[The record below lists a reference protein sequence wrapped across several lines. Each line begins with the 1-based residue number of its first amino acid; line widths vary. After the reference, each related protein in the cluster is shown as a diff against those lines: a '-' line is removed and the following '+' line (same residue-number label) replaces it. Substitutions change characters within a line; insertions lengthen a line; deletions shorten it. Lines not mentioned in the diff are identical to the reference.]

1 MSSSTNESEPISVPE
16 KFPST
21 IVDFVNDLT
30 ATFPEYAEKWSK
42 YIASSSTDCASPIF
56 NTLFAHCLTVFPE
69 RFFDILNQNAEI
81 FDEGSEINT
90 FFLPD
95 VDFKVLYHC
104 AGVSENTRQ
113 SIWKYL
119 QVILFMLVGSVK
131 DKSDFGDAMNMFDGL
146 EEGDLADK
154 MKTVMSGISDFF
166 GQMEKGSENIGVN
179 AQGEGSDKDE
189 NIGQDGMENAF
200 KKAFSFMEQEQNGSD
215 GPSSSSSSTPSP
227 NLPKPE
233 DLNDHLK
240 NLFNGKIG
248 SLAKELAEDIGQDLA
263 GAFGEDMQNIKSTKD
278 VFAKLMQNPQK
289 ISGLVKT
296 VGEKLNQK
304 MASGDIS
311 RDDLMG
317 EAGDLMR
324 KMKEMGGGEN
334 FADMFKNM
342 AKGMGMNIPKGAKF
356 NQNAM
361 DQMEKKMT
369 MRDKLKSRME
379 QKQAQKAATEMAEQ
393 AKIQKQYEDYAR
405 FMAANP
411 EIAKAAENFT
421 LANTQDA
428 NHKVFSIK
436 GGETQEKTM
445 ANSNGTNAMTSET
458 GEGPAKLTT
467 SQKKKAKAKAKK
479 QAAKQVEAD
488 PTMSTP

>member
-1 MSSSTNESEPISVPE
+1 MSSSTSQNETIPLPE
-16 KFPST
+16 KFQST

-30 ATFPEYAEKWSK
+30 TTFPEYASKWSK
-42 YIASSSTDCASPIF
+42 WSNTEKQNT
-56 NTLFAHCLTVFPE
+56 NTLVQDFNSLFTHCLTVFPE
-69 RFFDILNQNAEI
+69 RFFDIINQNAEI
-81 FDEGSEINT
+81 FDADSEVNT

-104 AGVSENTRQ
+104 VGVSENTRQ

-131 DKSDFGDAMNMFDGL
+131 DKADFGDAMNMFEGL

-154 MKTVMSGISDFF
+154 LKTVMSGISHFF
-166 GQMEKGSENIGVN
+166 GQMEKKTGTNENT
-179 AQGEGSDKDE
+179 QQKTEQE
-189 NIGQDGMENAF
+189 GMENAF
-200 KKAFSFMEQEQNGSD
+200 KQAFSFMEGMDQEQKQEQKQDGSST
-215 GPSSSSSSTPSP
+215 SSSKS

-248 SLAKELAEDIGQDLA
+248 TLAKELAEDIGQDLA

-311 RDDLMG
+311 REDLMG

-334 FADMFKNM
+334 FAEMFKNM

-356 NQNAM
+356 DQNAM
-361 DQMEKKMT
+361 NQMEKKMT

-379 QKQAQKAATEMAEQ
+379 QKQAQKAAMEMAEQ

-428 NHKVFSIK
+428 DRKVFSIK
-436 GGETQEKTM
+436 GGEAQEKTLVNPNISD
-445 ANSNGTNAMTSET
+445 ALLDNSESA
-458 GEGPAKLTT
+458 AKLTAG
-467 SQKKKAKAKAKK
+467 QKKKAKAKAKK
-479 QAAKQVEAD
+479 QAAKQVEDTAV
-488 PTMSTP
+488 

>member
-1 MSSSTNESEPISVPE
+1 MSSSTDQSETILVPE

-30 ATFPEYAEKWSK
+30 ATFPEYADKWSK
-42 YIASSSTDCASPIF
+42 YIVPSSESSNQIF
-56 NTLFAHCLTVFPE
+56 NALFAHCLTVFPE
-69 RFFDILNQNAEI
+69 RFFDILNQNAKI
-81 FDEGSEINT
+81 FEAGSEVNT
-90 FFLPD
+90 FFLPE

-113 SIWKYL
+113 VIWKYL

-166 GQMEKGSENIGVN
+166 GQMEKGNENSETSKNLEE
-179 AQGEGSDKDE
+179 GEDE
-189 NIGQDGMENAF
+189 NIGEEDMGNAF
-200 KKAFSFMEQEQNGSD
+200 KKAFSFMEGLGEDQNGSSD
-215 GPSSSSSSTPSP
+215 HSSSSPSSSP

-248 SLAKELAEDIGQDLA
+248 TLAKELAEDIGQDLA

-334 FADMFKNM
+334 FAEMFKNM

-356 NQNAM
+356 DQNAM
-361 DQMEKKMT
+361 NQMEKKMT
-369 MRDKLKSRME
+369 MRDKLKQRME

-393 AKIQKQYEDYAR
+393 AKMKKQYEDYAR

-411 EIAKAAENFT
+411 DIAKAAENFT

-436 GGETQEKTM
+436 GGETQEKTLV
-445 ANSNGTNAMTSET
+445 NPNGTNAMTTET
-458 GEGPAKLTT
+458 GEGPAKLTAG
-467 SQKKKAKAKAKK
+467 QKKKAKAKAKK
-479 QAAKQVEAD
+479 QAAKQVEDNAI
-488 PTMSTP
+488 